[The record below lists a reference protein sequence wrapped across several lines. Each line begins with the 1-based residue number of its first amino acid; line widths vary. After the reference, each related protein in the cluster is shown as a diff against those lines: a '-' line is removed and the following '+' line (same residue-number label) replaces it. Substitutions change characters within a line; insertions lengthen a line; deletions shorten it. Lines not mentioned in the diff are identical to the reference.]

1 MRDVYL
7 SKRAANK
14 LEKLLEFLAS
24 EWSIKVKRAFIVKL
38 ETAFTQI
45 SRHPESATKSD
56 LVKGL
61 HRFVLTKQT
70 TIFYRL

>member
-1 MRDVYL
+1 VRDVYL

-38 ETAFTQI
+38 ETALPKFQGILKAQQNQI
-45 SRHPESATKSD
+45 
-56 LVKGL
+56 
-61 HRFVLTKQT
+61 
-70 TIFYRL
+70 